1 MKLSIKALSLT
12 SAIFWGG
19 AILIV
24 SSANLVFPAYGINFL
39 EVISSI
45 YPGYQS
51 GEGLSS
57 VIIGSIYGVVDAGIG
72 AAIFAWL
79 YNYFAA

>member
-19 AILIV
+19 AVLIV
-24 SSANLVFPAYGINFL
+24 GSANLVFPAYGINFL

-45 YPGYQS
+45 YSGYQS